1 MQMFRSILLLGL
13 LFFAT
18 QAWSKDY
25 KIIVL
30 ETMPV
35 PAVEIHSR
43 KIRTGLV
50 NLAENQSWNL
60 NIEVLK
66 AEGSKNRAVDL
77 LQDSVR
83 QERPDMLVS
92 IGSLASLAAKE
103 VLGGSDVPILF
114 CVVSDPVGTGLV
126 SQISK
131 PSGTNISG
139 LVYSNRLNTRVEMAM
154 RLLAR
159 TRYAEKVRIG
169 VVSSDYPAAILDMK
183 NLLEASKYYENIEIV
198 SHTFSFRP
206 GPQGMPEM
214 LADFR
219 KGLNAIREQIDVY
232 WQVTGPLSEIE
243 ESAKILI
250 ETGIPVIN
258 GNTPRSVE
266 LGALMAVV
274 ADNNSI
280 ANEIVAMTEQI
291 FAGVDVATIPVTVPE
306 KFNLYINL
314 DTAKK
319 MNITVPSHL
328 LMIAGENIVSSS
340 SFAR

>member
-1 MQMFRSILLLGL
+1 MRKFRSILLLGL

-18 QAWSKDY
+18 QAWSKNH
-25 KIIVL
+25 KIIIL

-35 PAVEIHSR
+35 PAVETHSR
-43 KIRTGLV
+43 KIRTGLDD
-50 NLAENQSWNL
+50 LAEHNSL
-60 NIEVLK
+60 ILDIEVLK
-66 AEGSKNRAVDL
+66 AEGSKTRAFEL
-77 LQDSVR
+77 LRESVR
-83 QERPDMLVS
+83 LERPDLVIS
-92 IGSLASLAAKE
+92 IGSLASIAAKE

-126 SQISK
+126 PKIST

-139 LVYSNRLNTRVEMAM
+139 LVYSNRLNTKVEMAM

-159 TRYAEKVRIG
+159 TRYADRVRIG
-169 VVSSDYPAAILDMK
+169 VVSSDYPAPLLDVK
-183 NLLEASKYYENIEIV
+183 NLLEASKYFENIEIV
-198 SHTFSFRP
+198 SHKFSFRP
-206 GPQGMPEM
+206 GHQGVTEM

-219 KGLNAIREQIDVY
+219 KGLDAIREQIDVY

-243 ESAKILI
+243 ESAKILV

-274 ADNNSI
+274 VDNESI
-280 ANEIVAMTEQI
+280 ANEIVAMTEKI
-291 FAGVDVATIPVTVPE
+291 FTGVDVATIPVTVPD

-314 DTAKK
+314 DVAKQ

-328 LMIAGENIVSSS
+328 LMIAGKNIFSSS
-340 SFAR
+340 SFAE